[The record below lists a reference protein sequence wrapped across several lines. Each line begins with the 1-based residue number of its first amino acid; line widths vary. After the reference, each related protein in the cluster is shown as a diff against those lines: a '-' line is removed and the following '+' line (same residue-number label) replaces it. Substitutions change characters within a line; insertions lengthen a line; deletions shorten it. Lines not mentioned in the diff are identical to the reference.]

1 MACITVFAPITT
13 MATTHFER
21 VISYGAADR
30 RTSEQTF
37 GTSRERSL
45 RMNWVVVT
53 GENGSRHL
61 HAQWLPADD
70 S

>member
-21 VISYGAADR
+21 VISYEAADQR
-30 RTSEQTF
+30 SSEQAF
-37 GTSRERSL
+37 GMSRGRSL

-53 GENGSRHL
+53 GEHGSRRL
-61 HAQWLPADD
+61 CTQWLPADD